1 MSKTSPEFI
10 IIFIILSVLLIMT
23 LVVLLT
29 VIIYRYQ
36 QKQNAYFKDIE
47 SLKTSHQNALLQS
60 QLEIQ
65 EQTFENISREIH
77 DNIGQKLTLAKL
89 HLNTLDYADKEKITL
104 QVNDS
109 ISMISEAINDLSDIS
124 RSMSSEIL
132 LNNGLIKALEFEAA
146 QLEKS
151 SIYKISLSASGN
163 PIFMAA
169 NTELV
174 LFRIAQEAI
183 NNIIKH
189 AEARIIDIHLHYN
202 AVLLTMQINDNG
214 KGFNI
219 DQSVPGTGLQN
230 IKKRTALLKGTCTIT
245 SAENN
250 GTQIKI
256 EIPLYE
262 DNATIQAYTGR

>member
-1 MSKTSPEFI
+1 MFKTPPEFI
-10 IIFIILSVLLIMT
+10 IVFIVISVLLILI
-23 LVVLLT
+23 LVVFIT
-29 VIIYRYQ
+29 TIIYRYQ
-36 QKQNAYFKDIE
+36 QKKNAYFKDIE
-47 SLKTSHQNALLQS
+47 ILKTSHQNALLQS

-89 HLNTLDYADKEKITL
+89 HLNTLEYTDINKTML
-104 QVNDS
+104 QVNGS
-109 ISMISEAINDLSDIS
+109 VNMISEAINDLSDIS

-146 QLEKS
+146 QLQKS
-151 SIYKISLSASGN
+151 GIYKINLSASGN
-163 PIFMAA
+163 TIFMDA

-189 AEARIIDIHLHYN
+189 AQATAIDIHLHYN
-202 AVLLTMQINDNG
+202 TVLLTMAINDNG

-219 DQSVPGTGLQN
+219 DETQSGTGLQN
-230 IKKRTALLKGTCTIT
+230 IKKRTAMLKGSFEISSTPNIC
-245 SAENN
+245 
-250 GTQIKI
+250 TQIKI
-256 EIPLYE
+256 QIPLHE
-262 DNATIQAYTGR
+262 SNAAL